1 MPDSSRLYAPAEIER
16 LTGIPMNT
24 LRAWERRYGVPKPRR
39 GGGGHRMYT
48 EGDLETLQFLR
59 KQVAAGVAISHAIAS
74 WRDQQPA
81 SLDMHPDALVD
92 AFIAAIERL
101 DERRAD
107 KVLSDAFAF
116 HTVERVCVQV
126 IAPALARI
134 GEAWATGSCS
144 VAVEHFATMTI
155 SAQLYSLMRAMP
167 APRGRPLIFVA
178 CVPGEQHA
186 LPALMLT
193 VLLRR
198 AGWRALF
205 FGADLPLDDLIEI
218 VPDLQPDA
226 LILSASLSQWLPKV
240 QEQVRLMRRAGL
252 KQPIILGGRALEGDP
267 ELAEKF
273 GCLFLGHDMLAAIGK
288 LEDSLLKLGIAA
300 H

>member
-1 MPDSSRLYAPAEIER
+1 MADLSRLYAPAEIER

-39 GGGGHRMYT
+39 GDGGHRMYT
-48 EGDLETLQFLR
+48 EADLETLQFLR

-74 WRDQQPA
+74 WREQQPA
-81 SLDMHPDALVD
+81 SPDMHPDALVD
-92 AFIAAIERL
+92 ALITAVDQL

-107 KVLSDAFAF
+107 KVLSDAFAY

-126 IAPALARI
+126 IAPAMQQI
-134 GEAWATGSCS
+134 GERWAAGTCN
-144 VAVEHFATMTI
+144 VVVEHFATMVV
-155 SAQLYSLMRAMP
+155 SAQLQALMRTMP

-193 VLLRR
+193 LLLRR

-205 FGADLPLDDLIEI
+205 FGADLPLDDLATI
-218 VPDLQPDA
+218 VPDLQPDVV
-226 LILSASLSQWLPKV
+226 ILSASISQWLPRV
-240 QEQVRLMRRAGL
+240 QEQVRQLRRLGL
-252 KQPIILGGRALEGDP
+252 TQPIILGGRALDGD
-267 ELAEKF
+267 EAIADRL
-273 GCLFLGHDMLAAIGK
+273 GCLFLGHDMLQAIAK
-288 LEDSLLKLGIAA
+288 LDDSLLKIGIAA
-300 H
+300 R